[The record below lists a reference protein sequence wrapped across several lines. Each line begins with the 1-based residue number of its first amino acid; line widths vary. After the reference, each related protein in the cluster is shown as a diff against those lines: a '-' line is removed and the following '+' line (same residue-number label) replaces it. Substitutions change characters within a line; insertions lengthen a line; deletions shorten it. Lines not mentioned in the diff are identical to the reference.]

1 MIDNVIL
8 VRHGESITNA
18 MNIVSDLF
26 DKYPLTEKGI
36 LQAQKIA
43 NELKNLKIDAIVSS
57 PILRARETATII
69 AEKLSLNFTIDER
82 LREIRMGKFNEKN
95 ISEVPKFTYETDAL
109 EPWIAIEDRML
120 GVMNSYSGNVI
131 LISHG
136 FPIRVVVAHYLGL
149 KEDESYGIY
158 INFATVTAIN
168 SEKKVISVG
177 SPRITDK
184 IKKCFC

>member
-1 MIDNVIL
+1 MINNVIL
-8 VRHGESITNA
+8 LRHGESLTNA

-43 NELKNLKIDAIVSS
+43 YQLKDLKIDAIVSS

-69 AEKLSLNFTIDER
+69 SEKISMNFSMDER
-82 LREIRMGKFNEKN
+82 LREIRMGTFNEKN
-95 ISEVPKFTYETDAL
+95 IAEVPKFTYESDVL
-109 EPWIAIEDRML
+109 EPWNAIEDRMMA
-120 GVMNSYSGNVI
+120 VMNSYSGNVI

-136 FPIRVVVAHYLGL
+136 FPIRVVAAHYLGL

-158 INFATVTAIN
+158 INFATVTAVN
-168 SEKKVISVG
+168 SEKKVISIG
-177 SPRITDK
+177 SPRVTDN
-184 IKKCFC
+184 IREYFS